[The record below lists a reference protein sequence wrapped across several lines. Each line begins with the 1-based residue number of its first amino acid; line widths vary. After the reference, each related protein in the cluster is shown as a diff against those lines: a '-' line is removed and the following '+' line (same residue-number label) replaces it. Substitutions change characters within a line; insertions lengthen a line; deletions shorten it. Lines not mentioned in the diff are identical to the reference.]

1 MKLDNWI
8 NQAELEGMTSQIKWD
23 ANPVRDSA
31 HQWGSLSDGIP
42 RMSEAIIPIHVPI
55 WLKVPNEPLYF
66 VGAI

>member
-1 MKLDNWI
+1 
-8 NQAELEGMTSQIKWD
+8 MTSQIKWD

-55 WLKVPNEPLYF
+55 
-66 VGAI
+66 